1 MAEPVV
7 DMRSDTVTQP
17 TAEMRRAMAEAPV
30 GDDVYS
36 EDPTMNRLHE
46 RAAEMFEREAAIFVP
61 SGCMGNLLAI
71 KSWTQPGQEVICD
84 ERAHINQ
91 YELGSM
97 TVVAG
102 CTPRTVRAPR
112 GVLDWE
118 LVEPAIRAKV
128 FWYSQTALI
137 SIENTHNM
145 AGGVIQDPAAT
156 KEICDQ
162 AHERGIKVHMD
173 GARIFNAAVGAR
185 KSVAEMSRGCDS
197 VMFALSKGLGA
208 PVGSMLVGPR
218 DFIERARITRK
229 MLGGGMRQVGIL
241 AAAGLIALE
250 DPAKNLKRDHEN
262 ARFLAEGLAKVKGV
276 ELDPNQVQ
284 TNVLVFGV
292 KGTGRTAAELAGK
305 MKEKKVL
312 WNPAGTYEFR
322 IMTHCNVDRAGM
334 ERALRAF
341 EEVVRAA

>member
-1 MAEPVV
+1 MEAVV

-30 GDDVYS
+30 GDDVYA
-36 EDPTMNRLHE
+36 EDPTINKLQG
-46 RAAEMFEREAAIFVP
+46 RAAEIFEREAAIFVP

-71 KSWTQPGQEVICD
+71 KTWTQPGQEVICD

-102 CTPRTVRAPR
+102 CVPRTVRAPR
-112 GVLDWE
+112 GVLSWE
-118 LVEPAIRAKV
+118 LIEPAIRPKV

-145 AGGVIQDPAAT
+145 AGGVIQDPKDT
-156 KEICDQ
+156 QEICER

-173 GARIFNAAVGAR
+173 GARIFNAAVGAG

-218 DFIERARITRK
+218 DFTERARITRK
-229 MLGGGMRQVGIL
+229 MLGGGMRQIGIL
-241 AAAGLIALE
+241 GAAGLIALE
-250 DPAKNLKRDHEN
+250 ESPKNLKRDHEN
-262 ARFLAEGLAKVKGV
+262 ARFLAEGLARVKGV
-276 ELDPNQVQ
+276 EIDPKQVQ

-292 KGTGRTAAELAGK
+292 RGTGRTAAELAAK
-305 MKEKKVL
+305 LKEKGVL
-312 WNPAGTYEFR
+312 WNPAGGYEFR
-322 IMTHCNVDRAGM
+322 IMTHCDVDRAGM

-341 EEVVRAA
+341 EEVVKAA